1 MGEMHTPKSLCQNFF
16 SRGLIFTHLI
26 TITTSVILNWKCQ
39 LHTLEDEIDARWVST
54 TTSLIL
60 MGSLT
65 GWYKQRPQQNVDYF
79 QILLKKMSSSLRLF
93 CYKWP
98 AVHLLIGKFDG
109 QKHAIFVDHLQASKI
124 NWLSSRVRKQSKM
137 VFTAPSWTT
146 ITRAAAYAGM

>member
-16 SRGLIFTHLI
+16 SRGLILTHLI

>member
-26 TITTSVILNWKCQ
+26 TIVTSVILNWKCQ
-39 LHTLEDEIDARWVST
+39 LHTLEEEIDARWVST

-65 GWYKQRPQQNVDYF
+65 GWYKRRPQQKVDYF
-79 QILLKKMSSSLRLF
+79 QIFLKK
-93 CYKWP
+93 CPP
-98 AVHLLIGKFDG
+98 ASDYFVTNDLLCTYWLGNLMAK
-109 QKHAIFVDHLQASKI
+109 KHAIFVDHLQASKI

>member
-16 SRGLIFTHLI
+16 YRGLIFTHLI
-26 TITTSVILNWKCQ
+26 TIVTSVILNWKCQ
-39 LHTLEDEIDARWVST
+39 LHTLEEEIDARWVST

-65 GWYKQRPQQNVDYF
+65 GWYKRRPQQNVDYF
-79 QILLKKMSSSLRLF
+79 QIFLKKCPPASDYF
-93 CYKWP
+93 FYKGP
-98 AVHLLIGKFDG
+98 AVHLLIGEFDG

-137 VFTAPSWTT
+137 VFAASSWTT